1 MLSIDP
7 DGLYRLSIWTI
18 AERREEA
25 RRQALARSFERSRQ
39 ADNGLLPLG
48 VALRA
53 ALALI
58 WSRRYPATFGQAI
71 CCLAAH
77 VVEKGTST

>member
-7 DGLYRLSIWTI
+7 DGLYRLSIRTI

-25 RRQALARSFERSRQ
+25 RRQALVRSYMRSRQ
-39 ADNGLLPLG
+39 AGNGVLPLG

-53 ALALI
+53 ALSLI
-58 WSRRYPATFGQAI
+58 WSRRYPATYGPAR
-71 CCLAAH
+71 CCLAAQFR
-77 VVEKGTST
+77 